1 MARTAGSTRSRAVMT
16 MTPMFGSCCFATSR
30 SSRPSRA
37 PGRITS
43 VRRTSNRRR
52 ARRSSSTRSTAW
64 AIPNLLYHAAVD
76 SLPGARKALL
86 FSAGGAR
93 LAMRVSH
100 LREIVAVAPDEGEVQ
115 SRGAAVAT
123 AFVSTVLGLP
133 AGPSAYAILTQGSPA
148 AALRVE
154 ALHGIVDLAEAEFF
168 QLPARTVLPQ
178 PPPFS
183 GAVVVRGEVALELA
197 VASLGFAPIE
207 PAVEHGDAPAE
218 RELRFARGERTFG
231 VPLSILVQ
239 VLESPRLAQVP
250 LTPPSHR
257 GLLYH
262 GRALHPVLDV
272 GVLYGDAPGGPVR
285 TVLLL
290 DAGGAGVG
298 IVADRV
304 LGVGDP
310 REGLVRPA
318 WDAMFA
324 A

>member
-1 MARTAGSTRSRAVMT
+1 
-16 MTPMFGSCCFATSR
+16 
-30 SSRPSRA
+30 
-37 PGRITS
+37 
-43 VRRTSNRRR
+43 
-52 ARRSSSTRSTAW
+52 
-64 AIPNLLYHAAVD
+64 VD
-76 SLPGARKALL
+76 SLPARKALL

-100 LREIVAVAPDEGEVQ
+100 LREVVAVSPDDGEVR
-115 SRGAAVAT
+115 SRGEPVAT

-133 AGPSAYAILTQGSPA
+133 AGPSPYALLTEGSPP

-154 ALHGIVDLAEAEFF
+154 ALHGIVDFAEAEFF

-183 GAVVVRGEVALELA
+183 GAVVVNGEIALELA

-207 PAVEHGDAPAE
+207 PAAEHGSTPAEVDAPGE
-218 RELRFARGERTFG
+218 RELRFARGGRTFG

-239 VLESPRLAQVP
+239 VLEGPRLAPVP
-250 LTPPSHR
+250 LAPPSHL

-272 GVLYGDAPGGPVR
+272 GVLYGDAPGEAR

-298 IVADRV
+298 VAADRV
-304 LGVGDP
+304 LGVGEP
-310 REGLVRPA
+310 QEAGLVRPP
-318 WDAMFA
+318 WDAVFA
-324 A
+324 